1 MLTILKKLPSAYY
14 IIGVF
19 LLCLAY
25 AFLSNDRL
33 PFKYV
38 DIFDEKSYIEIVKNF
53 STHFFEQSFNPYYV
67 SRLLMPGIAHFIH
80 RLFGITFTLDAIQSI
95 FTILNGLTIFI
106 TLYFYYKIVQFK
118 GYNKNITILG
128 FCFLFVNFFILK
140 LSNYYP
146 ILMDL
151 FGFTSGIILY
161 YYYIIKNRT
170 AFLAILIVSMFVFP
184 TTFLIAVSLI
194 ASSLISFDEKGLA
207 IEKNF
212 NKYLY
217 PAFALCLLF
226 EGFYLYS
233 NYQLFVALA
242 HKDYTVQSA
251 LFLIPVT
258 FILVNSF
265 IFFTI
270 RYILKLL
277 DGFNINRKG
286 FVSPYFIFSLI
297 TLITFFAASKFLTVN
312 FRDMKTLSSGEFLF
326 NLMFQAFSFPL
337 KFLITHFIYYGLFV
351 VLIIYYRNT
360 FFSYV
365 AKNVD
370 LFLKIIIILFSI
382 FFILGTETRQFL
394 QFYPFVVFMFLDS
407 IKKVDFSKYQ
417 LIGIFTFQ
425 LIWSRFW
432 YTINVPE
439 GFLDKA
445 LPAKNFFGFP
455 AQRYFQFQGPWLSTN
470 NSLIYGVIF
479 IITFITVSQILK
491 KNSFNHKV

>member
-1 MLTILKKLPSAYY
+1 MLTTLKKIPSAYY

-38 DIFDEKSYIEIVKNF
+38 DIFDEKSYIGIVKNF
-53 STHFFEQSFNPYYV
+53 SKSFSEQSFNPYYV

-80 RLFGITFTLDAIQSI
+80 RLFGITFTLQTIQGL
-95 FTILNGLTIFI
+95 FILLNVLAIFI
-106 TLYFYYKIVQFK
+106 SLFFYYKIVRIK
-118 GYNKNITILG
+118 GYSNNITILG
-128 FCFLFVNFFILK
+128 FCFLFVNFFVLK

-151 FGFTSGIILY
+151 FGFTSGIMLY
-161 YYYIIKNRT
+161 YYYTINSRI
-170 AFLAILIVSMFVFP
+170 AFLIMLMVSMFIFP
-184 TTFLIAVSLI
+184 TTFLIAISLM
-194 ASSLISFDEKGLA
+194 ASSVISFNEKGLA
-207 IEKNF
+207 IGKNL

-217 PAFALCLLF
+217 PTFALCSLF
-226 EGFYLYS
+226 EIFYLYLI
-233 NYQLFVALA
+233 YKQFLVAA
-242 HKDYTVQSA
+242 NKDYTVQSA

-258 FILVNSF
+258 FILLNLF

-277 DGFNINRKG
+277 DGFNITRKG
-286 FVSPYFIFSLI
+286 FVSPYFIFSLV
-297 TLITFFAASKFLTVN
+297 TLIVFFTVSKFLTVN
-312 FRDMKTLSSGEFLF
+312 FKDVKPLSSGEFLF

-351 VLIIYYRNT
+351 VFIIYYRKA
-360 FFSYV
+360 FFSYA
-365 AKNVD
+365 AKNAD
-370 LFLKIIIILFSI
+370 SFMKIIIILFSV

-394 QFYPFVVFMFLDS
+394 QFFPFIVFILLDG

-445 LPAKNFFGFP
+445 LLKKNFFEFP
-455 AQRYFQFQGPWLSTN
+455 SQRYFQFQGPWLSTK

-479 IITFITVSQILK
+479 IIIFITVALILK
-491 KNSFNHKV
+491 KNSFNNKA

>member
-1 MLTILKKLPSAYY
+1 MLTTLKKISSAYY

-38 DIFDEKSYIEIVKNF
+38 DIFDEKSYIEIVRNF
-53 STHFFEQSFNPYYV
+53 SKSFFERSFNPYYI

-80 RLFGITFTLDAIQSI
+80 RLLGIAFTLQTIQGLFI
-95 FTILNGLTIFI
+95 ILNGLAIFI
-106 TLYFYYKIVQFK
+106 SLYFYYKIVKIK
-118 GYNKNITILG
+118 GYSKNITILG
-128 FCFLFVNFFILK
+128 FCFLFVNFFVLK

-161 YYYIIKNRT
+161 YYYTIKNRT
-170 AFLAILIVSMFVFP
+170 AFLLILMISMFVFP

-194 ASSLISFDEKGLA
+194 ASSFISFNEKGLA

-212 NKYLY
+212 NKYVYLV
-217 PAFALCLLF
+217 FALCIVFELL
-226 EGFYLYS
+226 YLYS
-233 NYQLFVALA
+233 NYNLFIAA
-242 HKDYTVQSA
+242 AKKDYTVQSA

-258 FILVNSF
+258 FILLNSF

-270 RYILKLL
+270 RYILNLL
-277 DGFNINRKG
+277 NGLNINRKG
-286 FVSPYFIFSLI
+286 FFSPYLIFPSVILV
-297 TLITFFAASKFLTVN
+297 LFFVVSKFITVN
-312 FRDMKTLSSGEFLF
+312 FKDPHTLSSGEFLF

-351 VLIIYYRNT
+351 VFIIYYRKL
-360 FFSYV
+360 FFSYA
-365 AKNVD
+365 AKNSD
-370 LFLKIIIILFSI
+370 SFLKTITILFSV

-394 QFYPFVVFMFLDS
+394 QFFPFIVFIFLDS
-407 IKKVDFSKYQ
+407 LKKVDFSRYQ
-417 LIGIFTFQ
+417 LAGIFVFQ

-432 YTINVPE
+432 YKINVPE

-445 LPAKNFFGFP
+445 LSERNFFGFP
-455 AQRYFQFQGPWLSTN
+455 AQKYFQFQGPWLSTN
-470 NSLIYGVIF
+470 NSMIYGVIF
-479 IITFITVSQILK
+479 ILTFITVSLILK
-491 KNSFNHKV
+491 KNSFNNKV